1 MSIGHSEGSR
11 NIIMRREIRSSM
23 VDEIL
28 EGTGTRNATRETS
41 YSTTIDHLLLEFGIP
56 IMSCS

>member
-1 MSIGHSEGSR
+1 
-11 NIIMRREIRSSM
+11 MRREIRSSM

-56 IMSCS
+56 IMNCS